1 MEKIDKEFTITI
13 KESSLKSTSSNIV
26 IDGKNYVLLLDSEYK
41 KMQEIIRLNHE
52 ALIFKSLEKEILQE
66 MPRDFDD
73 VFVVA
78 KTLLSNI
85 QLKKKNLT
93 IYDIKKIVK
102 EIKINYPNLFI
113 NIDEYFKLSNGIRV

>member
-1 MEKIDKEFTITI
+1 MKKIDEEFTITI
-13 KESSLKSTSSNIV
+13 KQSSLESTPSNVV
-26 IDGKNYVLLLDSEYK
+26 INNTSYVLLLDSEYK

-78 KTLLSNI
+78 KTLLNNI
-85 QLKKKNLT
+85 QSKKKNLT

-102 EIKINYPNLFI
+102 EIKLNYPNLFI
-113 NIDEYFKLSNGIRV
+113 NIDEYFKNVNINS

>member
-66 MPRDFDD
+66 M
-73 VFVVA
+73 
-78 KTLLSNI
+78 
-85 QLKKKNLT
+85 QC
-93 IYDIKKIVK
+93 
-102 EIKINYPNLFI
+102 
-113 NIDEYFKLSNGIRV
+113 

>member
-113 NIDEYFKLSNGIRV
+113 NIDEYFKDINVDS

>member
-113 NIDEYFKLSNGIRV
+113 NIDEYFKDINVNS

>member
-1 MEKIDKEFTITI
+1 MEKIDKDFTITI
-13 KESSLKSTSSNIV
+13 KQSSLQSTPSNIKV
-26 IDGKNYVLLLDSEYK
+26 GDDDYVLLLKSEYK

-78 KTLLSNI
+78 KTLLKSI
-85 QLKKKNLT
+85 QSKKKNLT
-93 IYDIKKIVK
+93 IYDIKKVVK

-113 NIDEYFKLSNGIRV
+113 NIDEYFKDMNINS

>member
-41 KMQEIIRLNHE
+41 KMQEIIWLNHE

-113 NIDEYFKLSNGIRV
+113 NIDEYFKDINVNS